1 MIGRY
6 ARTTLVWKAQ
16 ARALIKVRILA
27 GACLACRPDARLT
40 APRAPEQDSGEPRG
54 WCAAAARDAKK
65 RKQQEFA
72 KELRAH
78 KQLVAQLPPKVRMP
92 CSSAGAGGGGAGGVL
107 VPTRVRAHARRQV
120 WRFDPRVRM
129 LIGRRRR
136 CREPLSRVWV
146 PLGRVQGLEVRRKVD
161 VAVCIDR
168 WVFP

>member
-16 ARALIKVRILA
+16 ARALSKVRTLA
-27 GACLACRPDARLT
+27 GACPHAACPDARLT

-54 WCAAAARDAKK
+54 WCPAAARDAKK

-92 CSSAGAGGGGAGGVL
+92 CSSAGAAGAGAEPGGSRGGAGGG
-107 VPTRVRAHARRQV
+107 TGAHKRACAR
-120 WRFDPRVRM
+120 D
-129 LIGRRRR
+129 GRSGASTRR
-136 CREPLSRVWV
+136 CACVV
-146 PLGRVQGLEVRRKVD
+146 
-161 VAVCIDR
+161 
-168 WVFP
+168 

>member
-27 GACLACRPDARLT
+27 GARLACRPDARLT
-40 APRAPEQDSGEPRG
+40 ALRAPVQDSGEPLG
-54 WCAAAARDAKK
+54 WCPAAARDAKM

-107 VPTRVRAHARRQV
+107 VPTRVRAHATAGLALR
-120 WRFDPRVRM
+120 PA
-129 LIGRRRR
+129 GAHAPAAAGET
-136 CREPLSRVWV
+136 CRARAGS
-146 PLGRVQGLEVRRKVD
+146 
-161 VAVCIDR
+161 
-168 WVFP
+168 

>member
-16 ARALIKVRILA
+16 ARALSKVRTLA
-27 GACLACRPDARLT
+27 GACPHAACPDARLT

-54 WCAAAARDAKK
+54 WCPAAARDAKK

-107 VPTRVRAHARRQV
+107 VPTRVRAHATAGLALR
-120 WRFDPRVRM
+120 PA
-129 LIGRRRR
+129 GAHAPAAAGET
-136 CREPLSRVWV
+136 CRARAGS
-146 PLGRVQGLEVRRKVD
+146 
-161 VAVCIDR
+161 
-168 WVFP
+168 